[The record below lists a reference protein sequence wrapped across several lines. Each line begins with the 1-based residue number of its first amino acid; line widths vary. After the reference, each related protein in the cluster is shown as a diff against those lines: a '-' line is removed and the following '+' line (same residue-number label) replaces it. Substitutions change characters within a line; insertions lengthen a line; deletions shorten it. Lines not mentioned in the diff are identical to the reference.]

1 MKLMYNVIDLTS
13 DTDTT
18 KENIGLSHGFY
29 NSNRCNIKTSNELT
43 LENIQNIDADM
54 ILNNTDIIIGG
65 PPCYKYTP
73 FGETHTDP
81 ENIFIS
87 YKRILETMKPKIFI
101 FANPVFTIDMFHGRL
116 LKTITTELEQLGYTI
131 THLVTN
137 DKDYK
142 TGTNTQRFFLV
153 GTLGEHSFDFPT
165 SNEKIKFHNGSK
177 ISPIPE
183 KLSEQIAH
191 KVIKTL
197 DAHSE
202 LFM

>member
-43 LENIQNIDADM
+43 LENIQNIDTDM

-73 FGETHTDP
+73 FGETHADP

-101 FANPVFTIDMFHGRL
+101 VANPVFTIDMFHGRL
-116 LKTITTELEQLGYTI
+116 LKTITIELEQLGYTI
-131 THLVTN
+131 THLITN

-142 TGTNTQRFFLV
+142 NGVKVFSCRNTRRIFF
-153 GTLGEHSFDFPT
+153 
-165 SNEKIKFHNGSK
+165 
-177 ISPIPE
+177 
-183 KLSEQIAH
+183 
-191 KVIKTL
+191 
-197 DAHSE
+197 
-202 LFM
+202 